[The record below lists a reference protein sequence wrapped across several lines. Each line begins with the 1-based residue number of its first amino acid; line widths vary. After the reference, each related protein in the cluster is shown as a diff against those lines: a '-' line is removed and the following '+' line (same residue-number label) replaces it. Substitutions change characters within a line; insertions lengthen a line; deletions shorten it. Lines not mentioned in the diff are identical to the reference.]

1 MVKKLVDTLN
11 ARYKELEQI
20 TEKLTQDKEVKYQ
33 EIQTL
38 TKRFEQIEAEMNNKV
53 KRLKSY
59 VADKAQFLKTFEF
72 VDEENLKL
80 FYLNLNQS
88 LNVLRGSLLNLKYHV
103 LNLT

>member
-11 ARYKELEQI
+11 ARHKELEQI

-53 KRLKSY
+53 KRLKSGF
-59 VADKAQFLKTFEF
+59 VAQIFHNYMILK
-72 VDEENLKL
+72 
-80 FYLNLNQS
+80 
-88 LNVLRGSLLNLKYHV
+88 VLIIF
-103 LNLT
+103 